1 MMKKLIM
8 LPGLVAVLF
17 LGGCL
22 PSFGIEKEPVIQENE
37 DSGEETVVIPN
48 VQLKDEFYWTVIPF
62 KKSASRGLVVNN
74 IDTKYDI
81 QEAEEGLLRISTK
94 NFDPKTHFIQE
105 GQYIDKDTTL
115 AWLARSSA
123 NPQGLNP
130 PAPKGVKDEQLSK
143 EAPNYLAHIVEQ
155 NYHVMT
161 EGKKLRLAGMS
172 IGLALNTRSYSIV
185 DGTDKEIDAKKI
197 KQEGMKIAE
206 EVIRRLRSQEGLED
220 IPIVVGL
227 FKQES
232 RNSIVPGTY
241 FATTVAE
248 KGQSAPNGWKAV
260 DEKYV
265 VFPASS
271 DTDNYRKMNEAFAKF
286 KQEIDSYF
294 PSFVNVIGKG
304 FYKDGN
310 LQSLNIEVPIQ
321 FFGTSETIGFT
332 QYLAGLIDKDFS
344 NVYTEVSITSING
357 PEALI
362 VKEAGEKSF
371 VHIYGY

>member
-1 MMKKLIM
+1 MKRLIL
-8 LPGLVAVLF
+8 LPGLIAVLF

-22 PSFGIEKEPVIQENE
+22 PSFGTEKEKVIKENK
-37 DSGEETVVIPN
+37 DSTEETVIIPDI
-48 VQLKDEFYWTVIPF
+48 QLKDEFYWTVIPF
-62 KKSASRGLVVNN
+62 KKSASRGLVVRN
-74 IDTKYDI
+74 IHTKYDI

-115 AWLARSSA
+115 AWLARSSS
-123 NPQGLNP
+123 NPRGLNP
-130 PAPKGVKDEQLSK
+130 PAKKGLTDEQLAE

-172 IGLALNTRSYSIV
+172 VGLALNTRSYSRS
-185 DGTDKEIDAKKI
+185 GTDTGIDEKEIE
-197 KQEGMKIAE
+197 QEGMKIAE
-206 EVIRRLRSQEGLED
+206 EVIRRLRSQEGLAD

-232 RNSIVPGTY
+232 RNSIVPGAY

-248 KGQSAPNGWKAV
+248 KGQSAPNGWKVV
-260 DEKYV
+260 DEKHV
-265 VFPASS
+265 VFPAYS
-271 DTDNYRKMNEAFAKF
+271 DKDNYRDMNDKFAKF
-286 KQEIDSYF
+286 KQEIDTYF

-310 LQSLNIEVPIQ
+310 LRSLNIEVPIQ

-332 QYLAGLIDKDFS
+332 QYLAGLIDKNFP
-344 NVYTEVSITSING
+344 NIYTEVSITSING

-362 VKEAGEKSF
+362 IKEAGEEPF

>member
-1 MMKKLIM
+1 MKRLIL
-8 LPGLVAVLF
+8 LPGLIAVLF

-22 PSFGIEKEPVIQENE
+22 PSLGTEKEPVIKENE
-37 DSGEETVVIPN
+37 DSTEETVIIPD

-62 KKSASRGLVVNN
+62 KKSASRGLVVST

-94 NFDPKTHFIQE
+94 HFDPKTHFIQE
-105 GQYIDKDTTL
+105 GQYIDKETTL
-115 AWLARSSA
+115 AWLGRSSA
-123 NPQGLNP
+123 NPLGLNP
-130 PAPKGVKDEQLSK
+130 PSEKGGSDEQPAK

-172 IGLALNTRSYSIV
+172 IGLALNTRSYSRE
-185 DGTDKEIDAKKI
+185 DGTDTKIDDKEIE
-197 KQEGMKIAE
+197 QEGMKIAE
-206 EVIRRLRSQEGLED
+206 EVIRRLRSQEGLAD

-232 RNSIVPGTY
+232 RNSIVPGAY

-248 KGQSAPNGWKAV
+248 KGQSAPNGWKVV

-265 VFPASS
+265 VFPAYS
-271 DTDNYRKMNEAFAKF
+271 DTDNYRDMNTTFSKF
-286 KQEIDSYF
+286 KQDIDSYF

-310 LQSLNIEVPIQ
+310 LQSLTIEVPIQ

-332 QYLAGLIDKDFS
+332 QYLTSLVDKNFP
-344 NVYTEVSITSING
+344 NIHTEVSITSING

-362 VKEAGEKSF
+362 IKEAGEKSF

>member
-1 MMKKLIM
+1 MKKLII
-8 LPGLVAVLF
+8 LPGLAAILF

-22 PSFGIEKEPVIQENE
+22 PSFGTEKEPVIQENE
-37 DSGEETVVIPN
+37 DSIEETVIIPDI
-48 VQLKDEFYWTVIPF
+48 QLKDEFYRTVIPF

-74 IDTKYDI
+74 ISTKYDI
-81 QEAEEGLLRISTK
+81 QEVEEGLLRISTK
-94 NFDPKTHFIQE
+94 HFDPKTHFIQE
-105 GQYIDKDTTL
+105 GQYIDKDTAL

-130 PAPKGVKDEQLSK
+130 PEKKGITDGQPTE

-172 IGLALNTRSYSIV
+172 IGLALNTRNYSR
-185 DGTDKEIDAKKI
+185 DGTDTKIDDREIE
-197 KQEGMKIAE
+197 QEGMKIAE
-206 EVIRRLRSQEGLED
+206 EVIRRLRSQEGLAE
-220 IPIVVGL
+220 IPIAVGL

-241 FATTVAE
+241 FATAVAE
-248 KGQSAPNGWKAV
+248 KGQSAPSGWKVV

-265 VFPASS
+265 LFPASS
-271 DTDNYRKMNEAFAKF
+271 EINNYREVNETFAKF
-286 KQEIDSYF
+286 KQDIDSYF

-310 LQSLNIEVPIQ
+310 LQSLTIEVPIQ
-321 FFGTSETIGFT
+321 FFGTSETIGFA
-332 QYLAGLIDKDFS
+332 QYLTGLVNQYFP
-344 NVYTEVSITSING
+344 NVHTEVSITSING
-357 PEALI
+357 AEALI
-362 VKEAGEKSF
+362 VKEAGEDPF

>member
-1 MMKKLIM
+1 MKRLIL
-8 LPGLVAVLF
+8 LPGILAVLL

-22 PSFGIEKEPVIQENE
+22 PSFGAEKEQLIQKNE
-37 DSGEETVVIPN
+37 DSTEETVIIPD
-48 VQLKDEFYWTVIPF
+48 VQLKDEFYRTVIPF
-62 KKSASRGLVVNN
+62 RKSASRGLVVNN
-74 IDTKYDI
+74 ISTKYDI

-94 NFDPKTHFIQE
+94 NFDPNTHYIQE
-105 GQYIDKDTTL
+105 GQYIDRDTAL
-115 AWLARSSA
+115 AWLARSSS

-130 PAPKGVKDEQLSK
+130 PAPKGVKDAQLPK

-172 IGLALNTRSYSIV
+172 VGLALNTRSYSR
-185 DGTDKEIDAKKI
+185 DGTDTKIPNKEIE
-197 KQEGMKIAE
+197 QQGMKIAE

-232 RNSIVPGTY
+232 RNSIVPGAY

-248 KGQSAPNGWKAV
+248 KGQSAPNGWKVV

-265 VFPASS
+265 VFPVSAEAEIN
-271 DTDNYRKMNEAFAKF
+271 NYREMNDDFALF

-304 FYKDGN
+304 FYKDSN
-310 LQSLNIEVPIQ
+310 LKSLTIEVPIQ

-332 QYLAGLIDKDFS
+332 QYLTGLVDKYFP
-344 NVYTEVSITSING
+344 NVHTEVNITSING
-357 PEALI
+357 TEALI
-362 VKEAGEKSF
+362 IKEAGEKSF

>member
-1 MMKKLIM
+1 MKKLIL
-8 LPGLVAVLF
+8 LPGLAAVLF

-37 DSGEETVVIPN
+37 DSIEETVIIPDTR
-48 VQLKDEFYWTVIPF
+48 LKDEFYGTITPF

-74 IDTKYDI
+74 ISTKYDI

-94 NFDPKTHFIQE
+94 NFDPKTHYFQE
-105 GQYIDKDTTL
+105 GQYIDRDTTL
-115 AWLARSSA
+115 AWLARSSS

-130 PAPKGVKDEQLSK
+130 PAKKEETDENLAE

-161 EGKKLRLAGMS
+161 EGKKLRLAGLS
-172 IGLALNTRSYSIV
+172 VGLALNTRNYSRDGV
-185 DGTDKEIDAKKI
+185 DTKIDDEEIE
-197 KQEGMKIAE
+197 QQGMKIAE
-206 EVIRRLRSQEGLED
+206 EVIRRLRSQEGLAE

-241 FATTVAE
+241 FATAVAE
-248 KGQSAPNGWKAV
+248 KGQSAPSGWKVV

-265 VFPASS
+265 LFPASS
-271 DTDNYRKMNEAFAKF
+271 EINNYREVNETFATF
-286 KQEIDSYF
+286 KQEIDTYF

-332 QYLAGLIDKDFS
+332 QYLRDLVMKRFP
-344 NVYTEVSITSING
+344 NVHTEVSITSING

-362 VKEAGEKSF
+362 VKEAGEEPF